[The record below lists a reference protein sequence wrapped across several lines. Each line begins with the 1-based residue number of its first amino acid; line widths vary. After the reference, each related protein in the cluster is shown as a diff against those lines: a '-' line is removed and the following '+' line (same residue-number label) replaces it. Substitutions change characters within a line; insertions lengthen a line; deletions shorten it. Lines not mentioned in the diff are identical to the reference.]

1 MAKTF
6 LVLMLLIARTAAAD
20 EPTTPNV
27 VAPPAPFPTSNPV
40 PITPE
45 DPVSERTALW
55 LSVGGTLGAY
65 GLFAGGA
72 ALGSRSDVARG
83 VAVIGGFAVIVAPSF
98 GHWYAGRI
106 GTRGMA
112 VRAAAVPVALIT
124 LLIGIA
130 PGSTASREFHR
141 NLLIGGMSIAGGMW
155 VAGTV
160 DDLIQAPVEARHRN
174 ARIKLMQPYL
184 APTGAGV
191 TIKF

>member
-6 LVLMLLIARTAAAD
+6 LVLMILIARTASAD

-40 PITPE
+40 TMTPE

-65 GLFAGGA
+65 GVFAGAA
-72 ALGSRSDVARG
+72 ALGPRFDVARG
-83 VAVIGGFAVIVAPSF
+83 VAVLGGFAVVVAPSF

-106 GTRGMA
+106 GTRGLV
-112 VRAAAVPVALIT
+112 VRIAAVPVAMVT
-124 LLIGIA
+124 LLIA
-130 PGSTASREFHR
+130 FAAGSTASREFHR
-141 NLLIGGMSIAGGMW
+141 NMLIGGMSIAGGMW
-155 VAGTV
+155 VAGTI
-160 DDLIQAPVEARHRN
+160 DDLIQAPVAARQRN

-191 TIKF
+191 SIKF